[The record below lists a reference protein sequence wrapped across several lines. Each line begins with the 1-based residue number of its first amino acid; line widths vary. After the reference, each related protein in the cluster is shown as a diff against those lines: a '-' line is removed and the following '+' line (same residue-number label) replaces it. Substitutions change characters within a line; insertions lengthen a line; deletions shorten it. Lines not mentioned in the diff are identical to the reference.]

1 MVTFH
6 YNFKITLFSLVC
18 LISFIN
24 LGFWQLDRKEEKIAL
39 LENDLNFR
47 SQIGSRPEFIDQNR
61 VLSGTPL
68 ILRGTFDERV
78 TLLLDNRI
86 HKGVVGFEVHQLF
99 RDESALNFIIN
110 RGFVPRGRTRSSVLD
125 IPLMDN
131 EVVSIRGHIYK
142 VAKNPYLLKTEK
154 VNYEF
159 PQIVQS
165 IDTNLLS
172 NELQLGLFPFVVRLQ
187 DDQLGALP
195 RSWVVSNMTPEKHQG
210 YALQWFLMAF
220 AVFVAWSFFT
230 FRKTNG

>member
-1 MVTFH
+1 LVTFH
-6 YNFKITLFSLVC
+6 YNFKITLFSLLC

-39 LENDLNFR
+39 LENDLHFR

-68 ILRGTFDERV
+68 ILQGTFDDRV
-78 TLLLDNRI
+78 ILLLDNRI

-99 RDESALNFIIN
+99 HDESALNFIIN
-110 RGFVPRGRTRSSVLD
+110 RGFIPRGRTRSSPLD
-125 IPLMDN
+125 IPLMHN
-131 EVVSIRGHIYK
+131 EMVSIRGHIYK
-142 VAKNPYLLKTEK
+142 APKNPYLRKIEK
-154 VNYEF
+154 LNYDF

-165 IDTNLLS
+165 IDINILS

-187 DDQLGALP
+187 EDQLGALP

-210 YALQWFLMAF
+210 YALQWFLMAL
-220 AVFVAWSFFT
+220 AVFVAWIFFT
-230 FRKTNG
+230 FRRTNG